1 MDIKHFAGAGRVLQ
15 IIKMVL
21 AATVSWWLS
30 INFLNTEY
38 PFLSPWV
45 ALLTIDATAYRTLTR
60 GAQSVLASL
69 LGILVAFTVGSFLGV
84 SLWTYALALIV
95 GLAIAQVRWIRD
107 EGITVATMSI
117 FILSDGFSEQQQA
130 FSDRMLEIAVGVAVG
145 VVVNLLV
152 FPPLRDRQASRYVDS
167 VNERMGSVLKNMG
180 EEFADSW
187 GTDRA
192 QAWVEETEAISAEL
206 DSAWSTVKFARESRR
221 ANPRFYFYRL
231 RRERGIKAAEAA
243 ESQAAD
249 ASWEEILRRSGEGV
263 SRLRNLSRTMRDEG
277 YDIGNW
283 NDRFREEW
291 AQLARDAGRAIADP
305 DAEVESLSDRLEQL
319 ARDMSGHEDLLNDH
333 WPVYGSMITDLRY
346 IVEIVDDVASSREAR
361 EASNTPE

>member
-1 MDIKHFAGAGRVLQ
+1 MDIKHLARAGRELQ

-21 AATVSWWLS
+21 AASFSWWLS
-30 INFLNTEY
+30 VTFLNTEY

-45 ALLTIDATAYRTLTR
+45 ALLTIDATTYRTLSR

-167 VNERMGSVLKNMG
+167 VNERVGSVLKNMG
-180 EEFADSW
+180 EEFAGSW
-187 GTDRA
+187 GNDRA
-192 QAWVEETEAISAEL
+192 QSWVEETETISGEL

-221 ANPRFYFYRL
+221 ANPRFYMYRL
-231 RRERGIKAAEAA
+231 RQGRERKDAETT
-243 ESQAAD
+243 EVQATD

-263 SRLRNLSRTMRDEG
+263 SRLRNLSRTMRDES
-277 YDIGNW
+277 YDIGDW
-283 NDRFREEW
+283 NVRFREEW
-291 AQLARDAGRAIADP
+291 AKLARDAGHAIADP
-305 DAEVESLSDRLEQL
+305 DAEVESLPDRLDQL
-319 ARDMSGHEDLLNDH
+319 AWDMCGEDNLLNDH

-361 EASNTPE
+361 ETSNTPE

>member
-1 MDIKHFAGAGRVLQ
+1 MATKLEQTADEKLLEQVSRHSVLLERLKAGEVKKFETYLRRADTHVRDQLTRKELTTYGRSRLEDFLGRVGG
-15 IIKMVL
+15 K
-21 AATVSWWLS
+21 
-30 INFLNTEY
+30 
-38 PFLSPWV
+38 
-45 ALLTIDATAYRTLTR
+45 LLEIYK
-60 GAQSVLASL
+60 
-69 LGILVAFTVGSFLGV
+69 
-84 SLWTYALALIV
+84 
-95 GLAIAQVRWIRD
+95 
-107 EGITVATMSI
+107 
-117 FILSDGFSEQQQA
+117 A

-231 RRERGIKAAEAA
+231 RREWGIKAAEAA